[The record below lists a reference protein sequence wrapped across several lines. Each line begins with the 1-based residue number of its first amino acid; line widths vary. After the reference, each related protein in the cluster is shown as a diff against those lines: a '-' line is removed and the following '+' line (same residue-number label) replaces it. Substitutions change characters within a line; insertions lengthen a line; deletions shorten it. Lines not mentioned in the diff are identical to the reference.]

1 MADPEG
7 LGSLAR
13 AERDN
18 GETSTVSFLVKICCV
33 RQKFLTL
40 TREGS
45 LPELDRVTEFLYYGS
60 CRGGTPRR
68 KETMTRAEERVI
80 NLTALLEATEAS
92 RVGLREALLISLRK
106 NRTLK
111 AEVARLTALLEAK
124 A

>member
-1 MADPEG
+1 
-7 LGSLAR
+7 
-13 AERDN
+13 
-18 GETSTVSFLVKICCV
+18 
-33 RQKFLTL
+33 
-40 TREGS
+40 
-45 LPELDRVTEFLYYGS
+45 
-60 CRGGTPRR
+60 
-68 KETMTRAEERVI
+68 MTRAEERVI